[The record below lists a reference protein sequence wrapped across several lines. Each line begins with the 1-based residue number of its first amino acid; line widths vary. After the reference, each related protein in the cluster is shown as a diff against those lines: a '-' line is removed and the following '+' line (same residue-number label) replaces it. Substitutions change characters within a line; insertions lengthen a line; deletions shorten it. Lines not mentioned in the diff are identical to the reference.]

1 MRVIVLRKQEEIPAD
16 ELPPEAQQE
25 VEEVMRERQEVF
37 NEISN
42 SIGELNEIIIENFNR
57 IPVGTLERVRDLV
70 QEAVNTA
77 GTGAT
82 TGALRKGEIA
92 IFTDT
97 DLDALKDLVE
107 AVEELTHPERGAP
120 AFSGEDARKLLRLVK
135 RAKESLK
142 VIEKQLREGVV
153 EVEEELRKQE
163 EEEGLYSPD
172 DIIKRENEK
181 VRPIEGLVFSLK
193 EEMASLRRALDDIED
208 NADLLAIPG
217 ERDVFIEEGW
227 FHKKVRAIRSHVL
240 EIAEMGMELARRL
253 AELGGVEI
261 KEPWKR

>member
-1 MRVIVLRKQEEIPAD
+1 MRIIVLRKQEEIPVE

-25 VEEVMRERQEVF
+25 VEEVMRDRQEVF
-37 NEISN
+37 NEISE
-42 SIGELNEIIIENFNR
+42 SIGELNRTIIENFNR
-57 IPVGTLERVRDLV
+57 IPVETLERVRDLV

-77 GTGAT
+77 STGAT
-82 TGALRKGEIA
+82 AGALRKGEVA
-92 IFTDT
+92 IFTDA

-120 AFSGEDARKLLRLVK
+120 AFSEEDAARLLGLVK
-135 RAKESLK
+135 KAKKSLK
-142 VIEKQLREGVV
+142 VIEKQLREGVTK
-153 EVEEELRKQE
+153 VEEELRKQE

-172 DIIKRENEK
+172 DIIEQEK
-181 VRPIEGLVFSLK
+181 EKIRPIEGLVFSLK
-193 EEMASLRRALDDIED
+193 EEMASLKRVLDDIED
-208 NADLLAIPG
+208 NAELLTIPG

-227 FHKKVRAIRSHVL
+227 FHRKVRAIRSHIL
-240 EIAEMGMELARRL
+240 EIAEMGMELVRRL